1 MVTQNLWSLFFI
13 LFLETNV
20 IDSCVFLSV
29 ELILQEHLGLTM
41 KLFAHYAGDAGSSS
55 TMNRSEFNR
64 FIKEGTVV
72 VVVVVVVVVIVVVAV
87 VV

>member
-1 MVTQNLWSLFFI
+1 
-13 LFLETNV
+13 
-20 IDSCVFLSV
+20 
-29 ELILQEHLGLTM
+29 M

-72 VVVVVVVVVIVVVAV
+72 VVVVVIVVVIVVVV
-87 VV
+87 YCYLLFFSMI

>member
-1 MVTQNLWSLFFI
+1 
-13 LFLETNV
+13 
-20 IDSCVFLSV
+20 
-29 ELILQEHLGLTM
+29 M

-72 VVVVVVVVVIVVVAV
+72 VVVVIVVVIVVVV
-87 VV
+87 YCYLLFFSMI